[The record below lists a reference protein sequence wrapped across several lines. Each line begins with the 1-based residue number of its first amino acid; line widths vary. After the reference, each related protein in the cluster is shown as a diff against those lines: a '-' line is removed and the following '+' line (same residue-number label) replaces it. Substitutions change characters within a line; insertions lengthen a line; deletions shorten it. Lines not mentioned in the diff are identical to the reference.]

1 MGWFEP
7 PLAIT
12 TKVHEGSG
20 VSKRRKVMLWFLFGV
35 PGVAVVGSLVFVLVP
50 MDMESRLD
58 TNQVLPHAPFEIREE
73 AKALHGSL
81 TVADWHADTLLWLR
95 DPLGESE
102 VGQVDI
108 PRLAK
113 GNMAIQVFTAV
124 TRVPKGG
131 INLQGNEAEGDRL
144 VFLAVGDNWPAKVR
158 KSLFERAAY
167 QASRL
172 FDAQS
177 RAPERLRVVLD
188 VADFKEVLDARARGE
203 QVLGAILGTEG
214 LHPLEGKLENVQ
226 ALFDRGYR
234 VMGLHHFFDNELGG
248 SLHGTSNGG
257 LSQFGRELVAELD
270 RLDIIID
277 VAHSSVASVNDVLG
291 LTSRPVILSHTGMR
305 GVCDSHRNIPD
316 ETMVRI
322 AESGGLI
329 GIGYWET
336 AICGTS
342 PGDIVEHIR
351 YAIDLLGVEHVSL
364 GSDYD
369 GSVPMPFDV
378 SELAILTQVMLDRGF
393 REDEIRAVMGGNMVR
408 FLAERLPGH

>member
-1 MGWFEP
+1 MLRT
-7 PLAIT
+7 LAIT
-12 TKVHEGSG
+12 MEVHEGSG
-20 VSKRRKVMLWFLFGV
+20 VRRRYRVALWFLFGLL
-35 PGVAVVGSLVFVLVP
+35 GVAVVGSLIFVLVP
-50 MDMESRLD
+50 MDVESRLD
-58 TNQVLPHAPFEIREE
+58 TNRVFPHDPFEIREE
-73 AKALHGSL
+73 TRALHGSL

-95 DPLGESE
+95 DPLEESE
-102 VGQVDI
+102 VGQLDI
-108 PRLAK
+108 PRLAR
-113 GNMAIQVFTAV
+113 GNVAIQVFTAV

-144 VFLAVGDNWPAKVR
+144 MLLAIGDNWPSKVR
-158 KSLFERAAY
+158 ESLFERAVY

-172 FDAQS
+172 FDVQS
-177 RAPERLRVVLD
+177 RAPGRVKVVLD
-188 VADFKEVLDARARGE
+188 VADLKEVLDARARGQ

-234 VMGLHHFFDNELGG
+234 VMGLQHFFDNELGG
-248 SLHGTSNGG
+248 SLHGTSNTG
-257 LSQFGRELVAELD
+257 LSPFGREVVAELD

-291 LTSRPVILSHTGMR
+291 LTRRPVILSHTGMR
-305 GVCDSHRNIPD
+305 GVCDSHRNVPD
-316 ETMVRI
+316 ETMLRI
-322 AESGGLI
+322 ANSGGLI

-342 PGDIVEHIR
+342 PGNIVEHIR

-378 SELAILTQVMLDRGF
+378 SEVAILTQVMLDRGF
-393 REDEIRAVMGGNMVR
+393 RKDEIRAVMGGNMVR
-408 FLAERLPGH
+408 FLSKRLPGH

>member
-1 MGWFEP
+1 MALE
-7 PLAIT
+7 
-12 TKVHEGSG
+12 VREGCA
-20 VSKRRKVMLWFLFGV
+20 VTMRRKFAIWILLAAL
-35 PGVAVVGSLVFVLVP
+35 GVATAGSLIFVLVP
-50 MDMESRLD
+50 VDVESRIN
-58 TNQVLPHAPFEIREE
+58 TNQVLTHDPFEIRED
-73 AKALHGSL
+73 ARALHSSL

-95 DPLGESE
+95 DPLEASD

-113 GNMAIQVFTAV
+113 GNVAIQVFTAV

-144 VFLAVGDNWPAKVR
+144 MLLALGDNWPARVR
-158 KSLFERAAY
+158 KSLFERATY

-177 RAPERLRVVLD
+177 RAPERIKVVLD
-188 VADFKEVLDARARGE
+188 PAGLKEVLDARARGE
-203 QVLGAILGTEG
+203 QVLGALLGTEG

-248 SLHGTSNGG
+248 SLHGVSNAG
-257 LSQFGRELVAELD
+257 LSQFGREVVAELD

-277 VAHSSVASVNDVLG
+277 VAHSSVASVDDVLG

-305 GVCDSHRNIPD
+305 GVCDSHRNVPD
-316 ETMVRI
+316 EVMLRV
-322 AESGGLI
+322 AKGGGLI

-351 YAIDLLGVEHVSL
+351 YAVDLLGLEHVSL

-393 REDEIRAVMGGNMVR
+393 GEDEIRAVMGQNMVR
-408 FLAERLPGH
+408 FLSEGLPSLP